1 MMLNDAGSRRCQL
14 LKTGMAKIAPVEIEG
29 GSLEM
34 RWLELSGMDGLRVH
48 ASNEAK
54 AAARRSGPSQS

>member
-1 MMLNDAGSRRCQL
+1 
-14 LKTGMAKIAPVEIEG
+14 MAKIAPVEVEG
-29 GSLEM
+29 ESLEM
-34 RWLELSGMDGLRVH
+34 RWLGLSGMDGLRVH